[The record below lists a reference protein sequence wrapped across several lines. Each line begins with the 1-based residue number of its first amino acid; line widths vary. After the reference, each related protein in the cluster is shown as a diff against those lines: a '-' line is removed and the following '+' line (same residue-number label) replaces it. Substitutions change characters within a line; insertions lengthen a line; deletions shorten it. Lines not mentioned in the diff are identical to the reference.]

1 MQSLWMVL
9 GAFFFSCMGVCVK
22 FASAHYGSFE
32 LVFYRGLV
40 GMTVIGYLA
49 HRQGVSLR
57 TPLPLMHLWRSVAGT
72 FSLFCWFFS
81 LAYLPLPTAMTL
93 NYMSSVWMA
102 VLLLGG
108 VLLARLLQRQNATLP
123 WSLVAAV
130 SIGFIGVVLMLRP
143 SFAQNQA
150 LPALLG
156 LLSGM
161 TAALAYMQVNA
172 LARAGEPEL
181 RTVFYFAL
189 GSVVVGL
196 LGSSVVG
203 FSAWPADPWQA
214 LWLLPVGVLATL
226 GQLCMT
232 MAYGRGKPLV
242 TASLQYSG
250 IVFSSFFGV
259 FLFNDVLSPLSWLG
273 MALIVGS
280 GLAATLLRQRQPTS
294 ASTPLTPPQ
303 SATPFAP
310 PSPAEADLV
319 SPPLSLE
326 AKAL

>member
-40 GMTVIGYLA
+40 GVLLIGYLT
-49 HRQGVSLR
+49 RSRGVSLR
-57 TPLPLMHLWRSVAGT
+57 TQVPAMHLWRSVAGT
-72 FSLFCWFFS
+72 FSLFCWFYA

-102 VLLLGG
+102 VLMLGG
-108 VLLARLLQRQNATLP
+108 VLLAQLFGPRTATTSAPGAWP
-123 WSLVAAV
+123 WGLVLAV
-130 SIGFIGVVLMLRP
+130 LCGFAGVVLMLRP

-172 LARAGEPEL
+172 LARAHEPEL

-189 GSVVVGL
+189 GSVL
-196 LGSSVVG
+196 VG
-203 FSAWPADPWQA
+203 FGGSVLTGFSPWPANPWQA
-214 LWLLPVGVLATL
+214 VWLLPVGLLATL
-226 GQLCMT
+226 GQMCMT

-250 IVFSSFFGV
+250 IVFSSVWGALV
-259 FLFNDVLSPLSWLG
+259 FDDALEALSWLG

-280 GLAATLLRQRQPTS
+280 GLAATLLRKTNS
-294 ASTPLTPPQ
+294 NA
-303 SATPFAP
+303 
-310 PSPAEADLV
+310 AEAAQKFTVKDHCSKKL
-319 SPPLSLE
+319 SP
-326 AKAL
+326 